1 MKEEDLWWLI
11 GFVEAAGSFT
21 RNTTVILREDRT
33 YRYTTPQF
41 FLTSSDPSA
50 VEAVR
55 SILGMGRV
63 TLGGRRLEVRRKE
76 ELFRLATLLDG
87 KLRTERRRREFTG
100 WKALLL
106 QWKRRGDR

>member
-1 MKEEDLWWLI
+1 
-11 GFVEAAGSFT
+11 
-21 RNTTVILREDRT
+21 
-33 YRYTTPQF
+33 
-41 FLTSSDPSA
+41 
-50 VEAVR
+50 
-55 SILGMGRV
+55 MGRV